1 MKRTVFGMATL
12 LLLSTAPCVAHA
24 FTAIAWSQS
33 GQKGGSVKN
42 VPTKE
47 AAISAAIADCKKN
60 GGGADCQVFKVSD
73 EPGFVALYGTCA
85 KTCGVTAVTGRP
97 TAEQARIDGK
107 RECEAY
113 YRTSCQ
119 LAQEW
124 EETFG
129 EKIAS
134 ISQQPNISNKDIQL
148 AKSLASMPTS
158 RQMEIFNEM
167 LTSPG
172 HDVFWDYVAA
182 NGPISK
188 KAAIGGKAIA
198 NDYPNRVRKDY
209 QELLASADNPAQKE
223 ELRKF
228 MATKEGQSMSN
239 SAMKIKAMKDFQ
251 EILSNHPISVYKQES
266 IFPSINPEKAKWTS
280 PYTSSQ
286 DMDIYVD
293 LEVIQ
298 VKNYQLAY
306 LILSDLKTP
315 LGKTNSVLQQI
326 EFDCQKGETRE
337 AWSIQY
343 AGRMATGKVLS
354 KVTNEPNNWVSF
366 SQSTPPDRL
375 IGEPACEQLKQIRER
390 PNFNKN

>member
-12 LLLSTAPCVAHA
+12 LILSTAPSVANA

-42 VPTKE
+42 APTKE

-97 TAEQARIDGK
+97 TAEQARADGK
-107 RECEAY
+107 LECEAY

-134 ISQQPNISNKDIQL
+134 TSQQPNISNKDIQL

-158 RQMEIFNEM
+158 GQMEIFSEM
-167 LTSPG
+167 LISPG
-172 HDVFWDYVAA
+172 HDSFWDYVAA

-198 NDYPNRVRKDY
+198 NDYPNRVRNGY
-209 QELLASADNPAQKE
+209 QELLASADNAAQKE
-223 ELRKF
+223 ELQKI
-228 MATKEGQSMSN
+228 MATKEGQRIRD
-239 SAMKIKAMKDFQ
+239 SAMKIRAMKDF
-251 EILSNHPISVYKQES
+251 EAIL
-266 IFPSINPEKAKWTS
+266 
-280 PYTSSQ
+280 
-286 DMDIYVD
+286 
-293 LEVIQ
+293 
-298 VKNYQLAY
+298 
-306 LILSDLKTP
+306 
-315 LGKTNSVLQQI
+315 
-326 EFDCQKGETRE
+326 KG
-337 AWSIQY
+337 
-343 AGRMATGKVLS
+343 
-354 KVTNEPNNWVSF
+354 N
-366 SQSTPPDRL
+366 
-375 IGEPACEQLKQIRER
+375 
-390 PNFNKN
+390 